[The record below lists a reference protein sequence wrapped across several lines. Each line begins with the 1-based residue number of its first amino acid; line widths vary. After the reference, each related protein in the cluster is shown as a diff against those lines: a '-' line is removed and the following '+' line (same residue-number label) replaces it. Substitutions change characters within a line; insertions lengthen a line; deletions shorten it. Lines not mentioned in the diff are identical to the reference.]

1 MSDWNSDSWRARPA
15 QQQVLWPDR
24 AELDRII
31 AEIRELP
38 PLVTS
43 GEIAGLKSQLAEA
56 ACGER
61 FLLHGG
67 DCAESFSDCNSSR
80 IASQLKILLQM
91 SLVLTHASRKR
102 VIRIGR
108 FAGQYAKPRSSDTET
123 RGGTQLPSFRG
134 DNVNRPDFTAE
145 ARRPE
150 PRLLLRG
157 YARSAMTLN
166 FIRALVDGGFA
177 DLHHPEQWNL
187 DWVSH
192 SPRASE
198 YKRMVDSIGEG
209 LRFMETLAGVRVH
222 QLQRVDFYTSHE
234 CLLLD
239 LESAQTRA
247 VPRRD
252 GVWNLSTHFPW
263 LGARTSQV
271 DGAHVEYL
279 RGIANP
285 IAVKV
290 APETTPQQLTQ
301 LCERLDPHQEPG
313 RLTLIHRLGARRVG
327 ELLPPLLRAVTAT
340 KRKVLWVCDPMHGNT
355 EIVSVTG
362 ADGQQVPVKTRAF
375 EHILS
380 ELEESFDLHRRE
392 GTNLGGVHFEM
403 TGENVTECT
412 GGARG
417 LAGGDLL
424 RSYQTALDPR
434 LNYEQALEMALL
446 VARRM

>member
-24 AELDRII
+24 AELDRVI
-31 AEIRELP
+31 AEIRGLP

-56 ACGER
+56 ASGDR

-67 DCAESFSDCNSSR
+67 DCAESFADCNSSR

-102 VIRIGR
+102 VVRIGR
-108 FAGQYAKPRSSDTET
+108 FAGQYAKPRSSDSET

-134 DNVNRPDFTAE
+134 DNVNRPEFTAE

-192 SPRASE
+192 SPRAAE

-234 CLLLD
+234 CLLLE
-239 LESAQTRA
+239 LESAQTRT

-290 APETTPQQLTQ
+290 APSTTPEQLTQ
-301 LCERLDPHQEPG
+301 LCERLDPHHEPG
-313 RLTLIHRLGARRVG
+313 RLTLIHRLGARQVG
-327 ELLPPLLRAVTAT
+327 ELLPPLLRAVAAT
-340 KRKVLWVCDPMHGNT
+340 KRRVLWVCDPMHGNT
-355 EIVSVTG
+355 EVLSVTG
-362 ADGQQVPVKTRAF
+362 TDGQQVPVKTRAF

-417 LAGGDLL
+417 LAGCDLL

>member
-1 MSDWNSDSWRARPA
+1 MTDWTNDSWRARPA
-15 QQQVLWPDR
+15 QQQVPWPDR
-24 AELDRII
+24 NELDRVI
-31 AEIRELP
+31 AEIKGLP

-43 GEIAGLKSQLAEA
+43 GEIAALKSQLADA
-56 ACGER
+56 ARGER
-61 FLLHGG
+61 FLLQGG

-102 VIRIGR
+102 VIRVGR
-108 FAGQYAKPRSSDTET
+108 FAGQYAKPRSSDFET
-123 RGGTQLPSFRG
+123 RGNMQLPSFRG
-134 DNVNRPDFTAE
+134 DNINRPEFSAD

-187 DWVSH
+187 EWVSH
-192 SPRASE
+192 SPRAAE

-234 CLLLD
+234 CLLLE
-239 LESAQTRA
+239 LESAQTRS

-285 IAVKV
+285 IAIKI
-290 APETTPQQLTQ
+290 APEITPQQVTQ
-301 LCERLDPHQEPG
+301 LCERLDPQREAG

-340 KRKVLWVCDPMHGNT
+340 KREVLWVCDPMHGNT
-355 EIVSVTG
+355 ESVSVSS
-362 ADGQQVPVKTRAF
+362 ADGQQVRVKTRAF
-375 EHILS
+375 DHILS
-380 ELEESFDLHRRE
+380 ELEQSFDLHSRE

-412 GGARG
+412 GGARC
-417 LAGGDLL
+417 LAGDDLL

-446 VARRM
+446 VANRM